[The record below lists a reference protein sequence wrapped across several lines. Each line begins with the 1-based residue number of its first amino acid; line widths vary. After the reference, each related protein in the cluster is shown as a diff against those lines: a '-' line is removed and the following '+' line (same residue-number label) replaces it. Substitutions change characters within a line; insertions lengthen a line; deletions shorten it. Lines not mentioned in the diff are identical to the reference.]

1 MSHSVLSSESSDA
14 LAARKEIAQLPR
26 HAPCLPGALSVDP
39 IVRRIVR
46 DDSMKVSETA
56 IWVLI
61 VAVREYVR
69 SLLND
74 TISSLE
80 AVATEH
86 SLGALEFSQC
96 AVRSGN
102 MSGTKAAD
110 SATDAT
116 QNGSN
121 EKSVV
126 RINQVTGQKRR
137 AIRSLDIAATL
148 NRTRI
153 APEGSLA
160 GSVQPLA
167 FERCYHVSFNGSLA
181 SLPPAFDS
189 VQSFIVDSIQS
200 ASKKPKH
207 EWKDPAL
214 VAAADPDSSKA
225 VKSSRNGS
233 SHSPTGA
240 LGMEAKNLAEV
251 DARAAAIV
259 VAREPESIPIA
270 PVLPT
275 APFPA
280 IAMAPRTV
288 PQTTATADS
297 LSAGQPSLIVG
308 ESAGADAVIRLKPTE
323 GKKTPS
329 ISSLGRGRGFGV
341 KNLAAMLARSVP
353 LSADDNQATE
363 TAPSQQECSIE
374 HKPEPAQTTNSPA
387 QLVTKQNG
395 KELRRLQ
402 EVQLRSSV
410 QGVPS
415 IATEDGDDT
424 SPIALPLTADE
435 AKGVSFVP

>member
-1 MSHSVLSSESSDA
+1 MSA
-14 LAARKEIAQLPR
+14 
-26 HAPCLPGALSVDP
+26 
-39 IVRRIVR
+39 
-46 DDSMKVSETA
+46 
-56 IWVLI
+56 
-61 VAVREYVR
+61 
-69 SLLND
+69 
-74 TISSLE
+74 
-80 AVATEH
+80 
-86 SLGALEFSQC
+86 
-96 AVRSGN
+96 
-102 MSGTKAAD
+102 TKAAD
-110 SATDAT
+110 SATDAKH
-116 QNGSN
+116 NGSN
-121 EKSVV
+121 QKSVV

-167 FERCYHVSFNGSLA
+167 FERCYHVSFNGSFA

-200 ASKKPKH
+200 TSKKLKH
-207 EWKDPAL
+207 EWNDPAL

-225 VKSSRNGS
+225 AKSSRKAISGS

-240 LGMEAKNLAEV
+240 LGMEAKNLAELN
-251 DARAAAIV
+251 ARAAATV
-259 VAREPESIPIA
+259 VAPEPESIPIA
-270 PVLPT
+270 PVLLT

-297 LSAGQPSLIVG
+297 LSASQPSLIVG
-308 ESAGADAVIRLKPTE
+308 ESAGADAVIRLKPIE
-323 GKKTPS
+323 EKKTPS
-329 ISSLGRGRGFGV
+329 LSPLGRGRGFGV

-374 HKPEPAQTTNSPA
+374 QQPEPAQTTNSPA

-402 EVQLRSSV
+402 EVQMRSSV

-415 IATEDGDDT
+415 IAAEGGDDT
-424 SPIALPLTADE
+424 SPIDLPLTADE
-435 AKGVSFVP
+435 AKGVSFVPLQGNADLTQS